1 MENLKIRIPITKVD
15 FDEIES
21 TTHSPTSDNTYVSTP
36 PSLPNS
42 IYNSS
47 SSSCSTIG
55 SVPILDITKLNYYHI
70 NHKLIKG
77 GNFDCLKNVVICFIL
92 LPMIPIVIIVI
103 PIIMMMKRN

>member
-1 MENLKIRIPITKVD
+1 MENLKIRIPINKVD
-15 FDEIES
+15 FDEKES
-21 TTHSPTSDNTYVSTP
+21 TTPSTP

-47 SSSCSTIG
+47 SCSTTG
-55 SVPILDITKLNYYHI
+55 SAPILDITKLNYYHI

-77 GNFDCLKNVVICFIL
+77 GNIDCLKNFVICLIL
-92 LPMIPIVIIVI
+92 LPIIPIVIIGI

>member
-15 FDEIES
+15 FDEKES
-21 TTHSPTSDNTYVSTP
+21 TTPSTPSDNTYVSTP

-47 SSSCSTIG
+47 SCSTTC
-55 SVPILDITKLNYYHI
+55 SAPILDITKLNYYYI
-70 NHKLIKG
+70 DNKKIKR
-77 GNFDCLKNVVICFIL
+77 GNIDCLKNFVICLIL
-92 LPMIPIVIIVI
+92 LPIIPIVIIGI